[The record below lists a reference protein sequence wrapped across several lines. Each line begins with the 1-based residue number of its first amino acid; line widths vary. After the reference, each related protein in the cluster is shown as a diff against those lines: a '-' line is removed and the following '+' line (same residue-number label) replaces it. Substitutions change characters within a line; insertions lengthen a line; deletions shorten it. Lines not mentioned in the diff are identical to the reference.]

1 MSQRRRIMHI
11 HIGFQCTLP
20 NLQTKPSFS
29 YKHARLRATNT
40 PKAIGKTLS
49 ALTAVSGQTPTLNV
63 SLTYPPFGVQAVIHP
78 CPPSLLCSLITTQTK
93 IKPSESH
100 FPSVPSVGGTLHTI
114 TSFEVIRTDTFLT
127 YFSVRDDPFPLRCD
141 LPVVVA

>member
-1 MSQRRRIMHI
+1 MHI

-63 SLTYPPFGVQAVIHP
+63 SLTYPPFPGFKLSFTLV
-78 CPPSLLCSLITTQTK
+78 LL
-93 IKPSESH
+93 
-100 FPSVPSVGGTLHTI
+100 
-114 TSFEVIRTDTFLT
+114 
-127 YFSVRDDPFPLRCD
+127 PFFALS
-141 LPVVVA
+141 